1 MKKILIIADGYKKVE
16 TEKICLENYDF
27 DVTVETDAEKGEKKA
42 LSGIYDVLILED
54 LPSGKDSY
62 EICENYRQNS
72 QAPVIF
78 ISKKEREED
87 IVHAFHVGADDYII
101 KKNFNL
107 AELVARVKRR
117 LRSYEILSKIDEL
130 GDDSGDEI
138 IDCGGLRINATKQR
152 VFVDGVE
159 KVLANKEYDLLLF
172 LANHPFQFYK
182 KEVLFEKIWGKPSHK
197 EGNTVVTHINRI
209 REKIERDPTAP
220 PQFIVSKWGTGYC
233 LKKVR

>member
-27 DVTVETDAEKGEKKA
+27 DVTVEIDAEEGEKKA

-54 LPSGKDSY
+54 LPPGKDSY

-101 KKNFNL
+101 KRNFNL

-130 GDDSGDEI
+130 GDDPEDEI
-138 IDCGGLRINATKQR
+138 IDCGGLRINVTKQR

-159 KVLANKEYDLLLF
+159 KILTNKEYELLLF
-172 LANHPFQFYK
+172 LANHPYQFYNK
-182 KEVLFEKIWGKPSHK
+182 GELFEKIWEKPSHK
-197 EGNTVVTHINRI
+197 EGNTVVTHIKRI
-209 REKIERDPTAP
+209 RDKIERDPIGP
-220 PQFIVSKWGTGYC
+220 PQFIVSKWGDGYR
-233 LKKVR
+233 LENVR